1 MAGYRGRRSAGVGE
15 IGSPPGH
22 LVTAERGPPL
32 LVKMALFDPARLE
45 LESEI
50 SLDRVRELY
59 ESPERPRTAWLDL
72 RGQAS
77 ADELLQLAAIFGIP
91 RLALEDVI
99 HGVQRP
105 KHEIF
110 EEGRFT
116 VLRYARDI
124 DSMDLEMLAVFTGQ
138 DFLVTFSRQYQ
149 SPMDLL
155 LERLLNP
162 AGPLRS
168 ASVDYVL
175 YRIVDVSVDSLFLPL
190 ENMSVRL
197 LEIEDECE
205 AHPSPRPLHEVH
217 MLRRDLRQ
225 FIRAIVP
232 VRDAVALLPRDKRFF
247 KKQTVPYLRDV
258 RDHAVQLVE
267 LSQQSRDTAND
278 VRDLIL
284 SGLNLRLNQAMRL
297 LTAVSTIFIPLSF
310 IAGVYGMNFE
320 NMPELSHPLGYPI
333 VLGAMAV
340 VGLSLGGWFLRQG
353 WVARTR
359 EPDES

>member
-22 LVTAERGPPL
+22 LVSAELGPPL
-32 LVKMALFDPARLE
+32 TIKLAMFDPTRLE

-50 SLDRVRELY
+50 SLARVAELY
-59 ESPERPRTAWLDL
+59 ESPERPRTTWLDL

-77 ADELLQLAAIFGIP
+77 GDELMQLGEIFGIP

-99 HGVQRP
+99 HGIQRP

-110 EEGRFT
+110 DEGRFT

-124 DSMDLEMLAVFTGQ
+124 ESMELEMLAVFTGQ
-138 DFLVTFSRQYQ
+138 DFLVTFSRQHQ
-149 SPMDLL
+149 SPVDLL
-155 LERLLNP
+155 QERLLNP
-162 AGPLRS
+162 LGPLRS
-168 ASVDYVL
+168 ATVDYVL

-190 ENMSVRL
+190 ENLSVRL

-205 AHPSPRPLHEVH
+205 EHPSPRPLHEVH

-225 FIRAIVP
+225 FIRAVVP

-267 LSQQSRDTAND
+267 LGQQSRDTAND

-310 IAGVYGMNFE
+310 IAGVYGMNFD
-320 NMPELSHPLGYPI
+320 NMPELSHPWGYPI
-333 VLGAMAV
+333 VLGLMAV
-340 VGLSLGGWFLRQG
+340 VGACLGAWLLRQG
-353 WVARTR
+353 WVARPK
-359 EPDES
+359 EDEET